1 MPESIDWPRK
11 PPSPHRGSRKFLFL
25 VAFIAAIIL
34 SSKTALSYWVDLL
47 WFRSLGYGEVFI
59 RTLSLQWGIF
69 AAFGLA
75 TFVILYGSFSLLK
88 RAHLDDLPLDH
99 TIFFG
104 GREVNLSVKPVLRI
118 VAIGGSLLIA
128 LATGAAMASEWTTLA
143 LFWFA
148 PRDAGTVTDP
158 IFHKPLGF
166 FLFTLPAWNLIAGW
180 LLSLAVITCLLA
192 AFFILITGGARAL
205 GERRANYIPLPWRG
219 LSITVAFLLL
229 VLALRTYLGRFAQL
243 FEHHTIF
250 DGVTYTGAHVTLTGS
265 LVVCAA
271 LLLGALIAAVG
282 AMWAP
287 RGRWLIAAIVPAAV
301 CYAVVGLVSW
311 YVSSFLVKPNELVRE
326 QPYIA
331 YNIEMT
337 RQGFRPRPLRRA
349 RISRRDNRRCGR
361 SSQQPGH
368 PAEHPPVGL
377 ARAAG
382 HAAPDSGDPHLLRLS
397 RHRYRSL
404 QDQRH
409 DARSDAWHAR
419 ELNVEKLPVSSRN
432 WINEKLIYTHG
443 YGITMNP

>member
-11 PPSPHRGSRKFLFL
+11 PPSPRRGSRKFLFL

-148 PRDAGTVTDP
+148 PSDAGSVTDP

-250 DGVTYTGAHVTLTGS
+250 DGVTYTDAHVTLTGS
-265 LVVCAA
+265 LVICAA
-271 LLLGALIAAVG
+271 LSAGSTDRCCRRHVGPAWPLADRGHRSRSRLLC
-282 AMWAP
+282 
-287 RGRWLIAAIVPAAV
+287 RGWI
-301 CYAVVGLVSW
+301 S
-311 YVSSFLVKPNELVRE
+311 ELVRE
-326 QPYIA
+326 Q
-331 YNIEMT
+331 
-337 RQGFRPRPLRRA
+337 L
-349 RISRRDNRRCGR
+349 
-361 SSQQPGH
+361 PGQ
-368 PAEHPPVGL
+368 A
-377 ARAAG
+377 
-382 HAAPDSGDPHLLRLS
+382 
-397 RHRYRSL
+397 
-404 QDQRH
+404 
-409 DARSDAWHAR
+409 
-419 ELNVEKLPVSSRN
+419 
-432 WINEKLIYTHG
+432 
-443 YGITMNP
+443 